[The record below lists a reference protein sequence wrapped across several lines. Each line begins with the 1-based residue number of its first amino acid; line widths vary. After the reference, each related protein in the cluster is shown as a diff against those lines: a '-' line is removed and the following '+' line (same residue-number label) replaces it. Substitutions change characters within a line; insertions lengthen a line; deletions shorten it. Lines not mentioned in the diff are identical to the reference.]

1 MPKQPA
7 DPPRRDGDQQ
17 ADETWDLWQAFGEML
32 EELRLDRGL
41 RPDQLAKQAGVG
53 RQTIIDLEHGWRK
66 PHADMPRTL
75 VNPTDEVL
83 GKLARALGVPVK
95 QFFDKVGR
103 YAARPQTRAS
113 HRGEALR
120 RRDDDELDERLATA
134 ERQIRQLAELAGV
147 DLDSLQ
153 ADTEPAPPPR
163 RRPGKAG

>member
-7 DPPRRDGDQQ
+7 VPPRRDGDQQ

-53 RQTIIDLEHGWRK
+53 RQTIVDLEKGWRK
-66 PHADMPRTL
+66 THADEPRTL

-95 QFFDKVGR
+95 QLFDKVGR
-103 YAARPQTRAS
+103 YADRPQTRAS
-113 HRGEALR
+113 RRGDALR
-120 RRDDDELDERLATA
+120 RREDDGLDERLATA

-153 ADTEPAPPPR
+153 DAEPAPPPR